1 MVKIRLARS
10 GVKNKPFYRIVAID
24 SKRKRGGKP
33 LEILGFWQPSKNLME
48 IDKKKVNEWIKKGA
62 KITEA
67 VKELLNKK

>member
-33 LEILGFWQPSKNLME
+33 LDILGFWQPSKDLVE
-48 IDKKKVNEWIKKGA
+48 IDKKKVSEWVKKGA
-62 KITEA
+62 QVTGA
-67 VKELLNKK
+67 VEKLLNKK

>member
-33 LEILGFWQPSKNLME
+33 LEILGFWQPSKNLIK
-48 IDKKKVNEWIKKGA
+48 IDKKKVSEWVKKGA
-62 KITEA
+62 KVTEA
-67 VKELLNKK
+67 VEELLNKK

>member
-33 LEILGFWQPSKNLME
+33 LEILGFWQPSKNLIK
-48 IDKKKVNEWIKKGA
+48 IDKKKVNEWVKKGA
-62 KITEA
+62 KVTEA